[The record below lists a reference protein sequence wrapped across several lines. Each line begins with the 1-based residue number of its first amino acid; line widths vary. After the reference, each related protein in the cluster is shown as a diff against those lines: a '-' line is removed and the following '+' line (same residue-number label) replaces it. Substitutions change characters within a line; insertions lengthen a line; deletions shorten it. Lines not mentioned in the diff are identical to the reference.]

1 MYDFSLNVQITIFL
15 KIPLLLQ
22 LTNIVSLSFQIKPMI
37 RSMTGFGKTIAT
49 PSGRTVNIE
58 IRTLNSKQ
66 LDVNTRIPSHYRDKE
81 SEIRGE
87 INRVLE
93 RGKIDFIITVDS
105 DADTNDFVLNRSLA
119 SKYYSEIK
127 QLADELGISAGENII
142 SDVLKMPDVLK
153 AGREAPDETEWTQ
166 VKNAIS
172 EALALTEA
180 FRIAEGELLGKDMMA
195 RIQLILELLIKIE
208 PLESTRISNLRERFQ
223 RNQDEFL
230 EKTTKVDK
238 FDENRFEQEI
248 FWYLEK
254 LDITEEKLRL
264 RKHCDY
270 FIATLNSSES
280 NGRKL
285 GFITQE
291 IGREINT
298 LGSKAYNAEIQMI
311 VVQMK
316 DELEKIKE
324 QVSNVL

>member
-1 MYDFSLNVQITIFL
+1 
-15 KIPLLLQ
+15 
-22 LTNIVSLSFQIKPMI
+22 
-37 RSMTGFGKTIAT
+37 MTGFGKTTAN
-49 PSGRTVNIE
+49 PGGRTVNIE

-66 LDVNTRIPSHYRDKE
+66 LDVNTRIPALYRDKE
-81 SEIRGE
+81 SEIRAE
-87 INRVLE
+87 ISKVLE
-93 RGKIDFIITVDS
+93 RGKIDFMITVDS
-105 DADTNDFVLNRSLA
+105 DAETSDFAINRPLA
-119 SKYYSEIK
+119 RKYYSEIK
-127 QLADELGISAGENII
+127 QLADDLGETA
-142 SDVLKMPDVLK
+142 SDTILSDILKMPDVLK
-153 AGREAPDETEWTQ
+153 AGREAPDESEWALIKAA
-166 VKNAIS
+166 VID
-172 EALALTEA
+172 ALALTDA
-180 FRIAEGELLGKDMMA
+180 FRSAEGELLGNDMTA
-195 RIQLILELLIKIE
+195 RIQLILDLLLKIE
-208 PLESTRISNLRERFQ
+208 PLEKARITNLRDRFQ

-270 FIATLNSSES
+270 FTETLRSSDS

-298 LGSKAYNAEIQMI
+298 LGSKAYDAEIQMI

>member
-1 MYDFSLNVQITIFL
+1 
-15 KIPLLLQ
+15 
-22 LTNIVSLSFQIKPMI
+22 MI
-37 RSMTGFGKTIAT
+37 RSMTGFGKTT
-49 PSGRTVNIE
+49 VNPGGRTVNIE

-66 LDVNTRIPSHYRDKE
+66 LDVNTRIPSLYRDKE
-81 SEIRGE
+81 SEIRAE
-87 INRVLE
+87 INKVLE
-93 RGKIDFIITVDS
+93 RGKIDFMITVDS
-105 DADTNDFVLNRSLA
+105 DADTNDFAINRPLA
-119 SKYYSEIK
+119 RKYYDEIR
-127 QLADELGISAGENII
+127 QLAEELGETIGESII
-142 SDVLKMPDVLK
+142 SDILKMPDVLK
-153 AGREAPDETEWTQ
+153 AGREAPDETEWAMIKTG
-166 VKNAIS
+166 VI
-172 EALALTEA
+172 EALALTDA
-180 FRIAEGELLGKDMMA
+180 FRSAEGELLGKDMTE
-195 RIQLILELLIKIE
+195 RIQLILDLLLTIE
-208 PLESTRISNLRERFQ
+208 PLESMRIGNLRDRFQ

-270 FIATLNSSES
+270 FINTLNSSES

>member
-1 MYDFSLNVQITIFL
+1 M
-15 KIPLLLQ
+15 
-22 LTNIVSLSFQIKPMI
+22 IK
-37 RSMTGFGKTIAT
+37 SMTGFGKTTAT
-49 PSGRTVNIE
+49 PGGRTVNIE

-66 LDVNTRIPSHYRDKE
+66 LDVNTRIPMIYRDKE
-81 SEIRGE
+81 SEIRAE

-93 RGKIDFIITVDS
+93 RGKIDFMITLDSDS
-105 DADTNDFVLNRSLA
+105 DANDFAINLPLA
-119 SKYYSEIK
+119 RKYYSEIK
-127 QLADELGISAGENII
+127 HLADELGETTGDDII
-142 SDVLKMPDVLK
+142 SNILKMPDVLK
-153 AGREAPDETEWTQ
+153 AGREAPDETEWAL
-166 VKNAIS
+166 VKTAIVD
-172 EALALTEA
+172 ALSQTDD
-180 FRIAEGELLGKDMMA
+180 FRTTEGELLGKDMIT
-195 RIQLILELLIKIE
+195 RIQLILDLLLKAE
-208 PLESTRISNLRERFQ
+208 PMESARINNLRERFQ

-254 LDITEEKLRL
+254 LDVTEEKLRL
-264 RKHCDY
+264 RKHCDF
-270 FIATLNSSES
+270 FIDTLRSNES

-298 LGSKAYNAEIQMI
+298 LGSKAYDAGIQMI

>member
-1 MYDFSLNVQITIFL
+1 M
-15 KIPLLLQ
+15 
-22 LTNIVSLSFQIKPMI
+22 IK
-37 RSMTGFGKTIAT
+37 SMTGFGKTT
-49 PSGRTVNIE
+49 VNPGGRTVNIE

-66 LDVNTRIPSHYRDKE
+66 LDVNTRIPALYRDKE
-81 SEIRGE
+81 AEIRAE
-87 INRVLE
+87 LNRVLE
-93 RGKIDFIITVDS
+93 RGKIDFMITVDS
-105 DADTNDFVLNRSLA
+105 DSDSGEFSINRPLA
-119 SKYYSEIK
+119 KQIYNEIN
-127 QLADELGISAGENII
+127 QLALELGETTGPDILSTII
-142 SDVLKMPDVLK
+142 KMPDVLK
-153 AGREAPDETEWTQ
+153 AGREAPDENEWLL
-166 VKNAIS
+166 VKNAVT
-172 EALALTEA
+172 EALVLTDV
-180 FRIAEGELLGKDMMA
+180 FRAAEGELLGKDMSS
-195 RIQLILELLIKIE
+195 RIQLILDLLLKVE
-208 PLESTRISNLRERFQ
+208 PLESQRITNLRERFQ

-230 EKTTKVDK
+230 EKTTKVEK

-264 RKHCDY
+264 RKHCAY
-270 FIATLNSSES
+270 FLDTLTSSDS

>member
-1 MYDFSLNVQITIFL
+1 
-15 KIPLLLQ
+15 
-22 LTNIVSLSFQIKPMI
+22 MI
-37 RSMTGFGKTIAT
+37 RSMTGFGKTTAS
-49 PSGRTVNIE
+49 PGGRTVNIE
-58 IRTLNSKQ
+58 IRTLNSKT
-66 LDVNTRIPSHYRDKE
+66 LDVNTRIPALYRDKE
-81 SEIRGE
+81 SEIRAD

-93 RGKIDFIITVDS
+93 RGKIDFMITVDS
-105 DADTNDFVLNRSLA
+105 DSDASDISINRPLA
-119 SKYYSEIK
+119 NRYYNEIK
-127 QLADELGISAGENII
+127 QLADDLGEPTGNNII
-142 SDVLKMPDVLK
+142 YSILKMPDVLK
-153 AGREAPDETEWTQ
+153 AGREAPDETEWLQ
-166 VKNAIS
+166 VKTAILD
-172 EALALTEA
+172 ALALTDA
-180 FRIAEGELLGKDMMA
+180 FRSAEGELLGNDMSG
-195 RIQLILELLIKIE
+195 RIRLILDLLLKVE
-208 PLESTRISNLRERFQ
+208 PLEGLRITNLRDRFQ

-230 EKTTKVDK
+230 EKTTKIDK

-270 FIATLNSSES
+270 FIDTLLSNESS
-280 NGRKL
+280 GRKL

>member
-1 MYDFSLNVQITIFL
+1 
-15 KIPLLLQ
+15 
-22 LTNIVSLSFQIKPMI
+22 MI
-37 RSMTGFGKTIAT
+37 RSMTGFGKTTAAAG
-49 PSGRTVNIE
+49 GRTVNIE

-66 LDVNTRIPSHYRDKE
+66 LDVNTRIPSLYRDKE
-81 SEIRGE
+81 SEIRAE

-93 RGKIDFIITVDS
+93 RGKIDFMITVDS
-105 DADTNDFVLNRSLA
+105 DSDANDFAINVPLA
-119 SKYYSEIK
+119 RKYYSEIK
-127 QLADELGISAGENII
+127 QLANELGETTGDDII
-142 SDVLKMPDVLK
+142 STLLKIPEVLK
-153 AGREAPDETEWTQ
+153 AGREAPDESEWAV
-166 VKNAIS
+166 VKAAIL
-172 EALALTEA
+172 EALALTDI
-180 FRIAEGELLGKDMMA
+180 FRTAEGELLGKDMSA
-195 RIQLILELLIKIE
+195 RIQLILDLLLVIE
-208 PLESTRISNLRERFQ
+208 PLEGARIGNLRDRFQ

-230 EKTTKVDK
+230 EKTTKIDK

-264 RKHCDY
+264 RKHCAY
-270 FIATLNSSES
+270 FTDTLRSAES

-285 GFITQE
+285 AFITQE

-298 LGSKAYNAEIQMI
+298 LGSKAYDAEIQMI

>member
-1 MYDFSLNVQITIFL
+1 
-15 KIPLLLQ
+15 
-22 LTNIVSLSFQIKPMI
+22 MI
-37 RSMTGFGKTIAT
+37 RSMTGFGKTTANPT
-49 PSGRTVNIE
+49 GRTVNIE

-66 LDVNTRIPSHYRDKE
+66 LDVNTRIPTIYRDKE
-81 SEIRGE
+81 AEIRAE

-93 RGKIDFIITVDS
+93 RGKIDFMITLDS
-105 DADTNDFVLNRSLA
+105 DADATDFAINLPLA
-119 SKYYSEIK
+119 RKYYSEIR
-127 QLADELGISAGENII
+127 QLADELGETSGMDII
-142 SDVLKMPDVLK
+142 SNILKMPDVLK
-153 AGREAPDETEWTQ
+153 AGREVPDENEWTII
-166 VKNAIS
+166 KTAIND
-172 EALALTEA
+172 ALSLTEA
-180 FRIAEGELLGKDMMA
+180 FRAAEGELLGKDMST
-195 RIQLILELLIKIE
+195 RIQLILDLLLKVE
-208 PLESTRISNLRERFQ
+208 PLEGARINNLRERFQ

-230 EKTTKVDK
+230 EKTTKIDK

-270 FIATLNSSES
+270 FITTLHSSDS

-298 LGSKAYNAEIQMI
+298 LGSKAYDAEIQMI

>member
-1 MYDFSLNVQITIFL
+1 
-15 KIPLLLQ
+15 
-22 LTNIVSLSFQIKPMI
+22 MI
-37 RSMTGFGKTIAT
+37 RSMTGFGKTTAN
-49 PSGRTVNIE
+49 PGGRTVNIE
-58 IRTLNSKQ
+58 IRTLNSKT
-66 LDVNTRIPSHYRDKE
+66 LDVNTRIPSQYRDKE
-81 SEIRGE
+81 SEIRAE
-87 INRVLE
+87 INKVLE
-93 RGKIDFIITVDS
+93 RGKVDFMITVDS
-105 DADTNDFVLNRSLA
+105 DVDSNDFTINRSLA
-119 SKYYSEIK
+119 QKYYSEIK
-127 QLADELGISAGENII
+127 QLADELGETAGNDVISSI
-142 SDVLKMPDVLK
+142 LKMPDVLK
-153 AGREAPDETEWTQ
+153 AGREAPDETEWAQ
-166 VKNAIS
+166 IKSAIAD
-172 EALALTEA
+172 ALALTEA
-180 FRIAEGELLGKDMMA
+180 FRISEGELLGKDMIA
-195 RIQLILELLIKIE
+195 RIQLILGLLLKVE
-208 PLESTRISNLRERFQ
+208 PLEGTRIGNLRERFQ

-270 FIATLNSSES
+270 FIDTLNSSES

>member
-1 MYDFSLNVQITIFL
+1 
-15 KIPLLLQ
+15 
-22 LTNIVSLSFQIKPMI
+22 MI
-37 RSMTGFGKTIAT
+37 RSMTGFGKTTAT
-49 PSGRTVNIE
+49 PGGRTVNIE
-58 IRTLNSKQ
+58 IRTLNSKT
-66 LDVNTRIPSHYRDKE
+66 LDVNTRIPALYRDKE
-81 SEIRGE
+81 SEIRAE
-87 INRVLE
+87 LNRVLE
-93 RGKIDFIITVDS
+93 RGKIDFMITVDS
-105 DADTNDFVLNRSLA
+105 DSDTNDFVINRQLA
-119 SKYYSEIK
+119 AKYYAEIK
-127 QLADELGISAGENII
+127 KVADELGVMTGENII
-142 SDVLKMPDVLK
+142 SDILKMPDVLK
-153 AGREAPDETEWTQ
+153 AGREAPDETEWAQ
-166 VKNAIS
+166 VRAAITD
-172 EALALTEA
+172 ALALTEA
-180 FRIAEGELLGKDMMA
+180 FRIAEGELLGKDMIA
-195 RIQLILELLIKIE
+195 RIHLILGLLLKVE
-208 PLESTRISNLRERFQ
+208 PLENMRIGNLRDRFQ

-270 FIATLNSSES
+270 FIDTLNSPES

-311 VVQMK
+311 VVQLK

>member
-1 MYDFSLNVQITIFL
+1 LAEVL
-15 KIPLLLQ
+15 
-22 LTNIVSLSFQIKPMI
+22 
-37 RSMTGFGKTIAT
+37 GE
-49 PSGRTVNIE
+49 TV
-58 IRTLNSKQ
+58 
-66 LDVNTRIPSHYRDKE
+66 
-81 SEIRGE
+81 G
-87 INRVLE
+87 
-93 RGKIDFIITVDS
+93 
-105 DADTNDFVLNRSLA
+105 ND
-119 SKYYSEIK
+119 
-127 QLADELGISAGENII
+127 II
-142 SDVLKMPDVLK
+142 SNILKMPDILK
-153 AGREAPDETEWTQ
+153 AGREVPDENEWAQ
-166 VKNAIS
+166 VKTAIA
-172 EALALTEA
+172 EALELTEA
-180 FRIAEGELLGKDMMA
+180 FRTAEGELLGNDMIA
-195 RIQLILELLIKIE
+195 RIKLILDLLLKIE
-208 PLESTRISNLRERFQ
+208 PLESTRIGNLRDRFQ

-230 EKTTKVDK
+230 EKTTKIDK

-254 LDITEEKLRL
+254 LDITEEKVRL

-270 FIATLNSSES
+270 FIDTLHSPES

>member
-1 MYDFSLNVQITIFL
+1 
-15 KIPLLLQ
+15 
-22 LTNIVSLSFQIKPMI
+22 
-37 RSMTGFGKTIAT
+37 MTGFGKTSAAV
-49 PSGRTVNIE
+49 SGRKVNIE

-66 LDVNTRIPSHYRDKE
+66 LDVNTRIPSLYRDKE
-81 SEIRGE
+81 SEIRAE

-93 RGKIDFIITVDS
+93 RGKIDFMITLDN
-105 DADTNDFVLNRSLA
+105 DADTNDVTINRPLA
-119 SKYYSEIK
+119 ARYYAEIK
-127 QLADELGISAGENII
+127 ALADELGENPGKNII
-142 SDVLKMPDVLK
+142 SDLLNMPDVFK
-153 AGREAPDETEWTQ
+153 AGREVPDENEWLQ
-166 VKNAIS
+166 IKAAIS
-172 EALALTEA
+172 EALAQTED
-180 FRIAEGELLGKDMMA
+180 FRIAEGELLGKDMSA
-195 RIQLILELLIKIE
+195 RIGLILGLLLRIE
-208 PLESTRISNLRERFQ
+208 PLESARINNLRERFQ

-230 EKTTKVDK
+230 EKTTKLDK
-238 FDENRFEQEI
+238 FDANRFEQEI

-254 LDITEEKLRL
+254 LDITEEKVRL

-270 FIATLNSSES
+270 FINTLASSES

-298 LGSKAYNAEIQMI
+298 LGSKAYDAEIQML

>member
-1 MYDFSLNVQITIFL
+1 
-15 KIPLLLQ
+15 
-22 LTNIVSLSFQIKPMI
+22 MI
-37 RSMTGFGKTIAT
+37 RSMTGFGKTTAN
-49 PSGRTVNIE
+49 PGGRTVNIE
-58 IRTLNSKQ
+58 IRTLNSKT
-66 LDVNTRIPSHYRDKE
+66 LDVNTRIPSQYRDKE
-81 SEIRGE
+81 SEIRAE
-87 INRVLE
+87 INKVLE
-93 RGKIDFIITVDS
+93 RGKVDFMITVDS
-105 DADTNDFVLNRSLA
+105 DVDSNDFTINRSLA
-119 SKYYSEIK
+119 QKYYSEIK
-127 QLADELGISAGENII
+127 QLADELGETAGNDVISNI
-142 SDVLKMPDVLK
+142 LKMPDVLK
-153 AGREAPDETEWTQ
+153 AGREAPDETEWAQ
-166 VKNAIS
+166 IKSAIAD
-172 EALALTEA
+172 ALALTEA
-180 FRIAEGELLGKDMMA
+180 FRISEGELLGKDMIA
-195 RIQLILELLIKIE
+195 RIQFILDLLLKVE
-208 PLESTRISNLRERFQ
+208 PLEGTRIGNLRERFQ

-270 FIATLNSSES
+270 FTDTLNSSES

>member
-1 MYDFSLNVQITIFL
+1 M
-15 KIPLLLQ
+15 
-22 LTNIVSLSFQIKPMI
+22 IK
-37 RSMTGFGKTIAT
+37 SMTGFGKTIANT
-49 PSGRTVNIE
+49 GGRAVNIE

-66 LDVNTRIPSHYRDKE
+66 LDVNSRLPAIYRDKE
-81 SEIRGE
+81 SEIRAE

-93 RGKIDFIITVDS
+93 RGKIDFVITVDS
-105 DADTNDFVLNRSLA
+105 DAETNDFAINLPLA
-119 SKYYSEIK
+119 KTYYNGIR
-127 QLADELGISAGENII
+127 QLAAELGEPVGNDII
-142 SDVLKMPDVLK
+142 SNLLKMPDVLK
-153 AGREAPDETEWTQ
+153 PGREAPDDLEWAT
-166 VKNAIS
+166 VKASIS
-172 EALALTEA
+172 DALALTDA
-180 FRIAEGELLGKDMMA
+180 FRSAEGELLGNDMSS
-195 RIQLILELLIKIE
+195 RISLILDLLLKIE
-208 PLESTRISNLRERFQ
+208 PLEGARINNLRERFQ

-270 FIATLNSSES
+270 FINVLHSNES

-298 LGSKAYNAEIQMI
+298 LGSKAYDAEIQMI

>member
-1 MYDFSLNVQITIFL
+1 
-15 KIPLLLQ
+15 
-22 LTNIVSLSFQIKPMI
+22 
-37 RSMTGFGKTIAT
+37 MTGFGKTAVT
-49 PSGRTVNIE
+49 VGGRNINIE

-66 LDVNTRIPSHYRDKE
+66 LDVNTRIPLVYRDNE
-81 SEIRGE
+81 AEIRAE
-87 INRVLE
+87 INKVLE
-93 RGKIDFIITVDS
+93 RGKVDFMITVDADS
-105 DADTNDFVLNRSLA
+105 DSNDIAINRQLA
-119 SKYYSEIK
+119 GKYYAEIK
-127 QLADELGISAGENII
+127 QLAKELGETTGNSIL
-142 SDVLKMPDVLK
+142 SDILQMPDVLK
-153 AGREAPDETEWTQ
+153 PGREAVDETEWTQ
-166 VKNAIS
+166 VKSAIN
-172 EALALTEA
+172 EALLLTDA
-180 FRIAEGELLGKDMMA
+180 FRVAEGELLGKDMIA
-195 RIQLILELLIKIE
+195 RIELILGLLLKVE
-208 PLESTRISNLRERFQ
+208 PLEAARIGNLRDRFE

-230 EKTTKVDK
+230 DKSTKLNK

-270 FIATLNSSES
+270 FINTLHSSES

-298 LGSKAYNAEIQMI
+298 LGSKAYDAEIQMI

>member
-1 MYDFSLNVQITIFL
+1 
-15 KIPLLLQ
+15 
-22 LTNIVSLSFQIKPMI
+22 MI
-37 RSMTGFGKTIAT
+37 RSMTGFGKTT
-49 PSGRTVNIE
+49 VNPGGRTVNIE

-66 LDVNTRIPSHYRDKE
+66 LDVNTRIPSLYRDKE
-81 SEIRGE
+81 SEIRAE
-87 INRVLE
+87 INKVLE
-93 RGKIDFIITVDS
+93 RGKIDFMITVDS
-105 DADTNDFVLNRSLA
+105 DADTNDFAINRPLA
-119 SKYYSEIK
+119 RKYYDEIR
-127 QLADELGISAGENII
+127 QLAEELGETIGESII
-142 SDVLKMPDVLK
+142 SDILKMPDVLK
-153 AGREAPDETEWTQ
+153 AGREAPDETEW
-166 VKNAIS
+166 AIIKTGVI
-172 EALALTEA
+172 EALALTDA
-180 FRIAEGELLGKDMMA
+180 FRSAEGELLGKDMTE
-195 RIQLILELLIKIE
+195 RIQLILDLLLTIE
-208 PLESTRISNLRERFQ
+208 PLESMRIGNLRDRFQ

-270 FIATLNSSES
+270 FINTLNSSES

>member
-1 MYDFSLNVQITIFL
+1 
-15 KIPLLLQ
+15 
-22 LTNIVSLSFQIKPMI
+22 
-37 RSMTGFGKTIAT
+37 MTGFGKTTAN
-49 PSGRTVNIE
+49 PGGRTVNIE
-58 IRTLNSKQ
+58 IRTLNSKT
-66 LDVNTRIPSHYRDKE
+66 LDVNTRIPSQYRDKE
-81 SEIRGE
+81 SEIRAE

-93 RGKIDFIITVDS
+93 RGKVDFMITVDS
-105 DADTNDFVLNRSLA
+105 DSDTNDFIINRHLA
-119 SKYYSEIK
+119 AKYYSEVRQMAI
-127 QLADELGISAGENII
+127 EFGEKTGDNII
-142 SDVLKMPDVLK
+142 SDILKMPDVLK
-153 AGREAPDETEWTQ
+153 AGREAPDENEWIQ
-166 VKNAIS
+166 VKTAIT
-172 EALALTEA
+172 EALALTET
-180 FRIAEGELLGKDMMA
+180 FRTAEGELLGKDMIA
-195 RIQLILELLIKIE
+195 RIQLILDLLLKVE
-208 PLESTRISNLRERFQ
+208 PLEGTRIDNLRERFQ

-270 FIATLNSSES
+270 FIDTLNSSES

-324 QVSNVL
+324 QVTNVL

>member
-1 MYDFSLNVQITIFL
+1 
-15 KIPLLLQ
+15 
-22 LTNIVSLSFQIKPMI
+22 MI
-37 RSMTGFGKTIAT
+37 RSMTGFGKAT
-49 PSGRTVNIE
+49 ANPGGRTVNVE

-66 LDVNTRIPSHYRDKE
+66 LDVNTRIPLLYRDKE
-81 SEIRGE
+81 AEIRAE
-87 INRVLE
+87 ISRVLE
-93 RGKIDFIITVDS
+93 RGKIDFMISIDNDS
-105 DADTNDFVLNRSLA
+105 DGGEFTINRPLA
-119 SKYYSEIK
+119 RKIHSEIT
-127 QLADELGISAGENII
+127 QLAGELGENTGNDII
-142 SDVLKMPDVLK
+142 ATILRVPDVLK
-153 AGREAPDETEWTQ
+153 AGHEVPDENEWNL
-166 VKNAIS
+166 VKTAITDAIFQTDS
-172 EALALTEA
+172 
-180 FRIAEGELLGKDMMA
+180 FRTTEGELIGNDMRS
-195 RIQLILELLIKIE
+195 RIQLILELLLKVE
-208 PLESTRISNLRERFQ
+208 PLESARIGNLRERFQ

-270 FIATLNSSES
+270 FIDTLLSNES

-298 LGSKAYNAEIQMI
+298 LGSKAYDAEIQMI

-324 QVSNVL
+324 QIGNVL

>member
-1 MYDFSLNVQITIFL
+1 
-15 KIPLLLQ
+15 
-22 LTNIVSLSFQIKPMI
+22 
-37 RSMTGFGKTIAT
+37 MTGFGKAT
-49 PSGRTVNIE
+49 ANPGGRTVNVE

-66 LDVNTRIPSHYRDKE
+66 LDVNTRIPALFRDKE
-81 SEIRGE
+81 AEIRAE

-93 RGKIDFIITVDS
+93 RGKIDFMITVDS
-105 DADTNDFVLNRSLA
+105 DADTGDFTINRPLA
-119 SKYYSEIK
+119 RRIYSEIK
-127 QLADELGISAGENII
+127 QLADELGETAGDDVISTI
-142 SDVLKMPDVLK
+142 LKMPDVLK
-153 AGREAPDETEWTQ
+153 AGREVPGESEWEL
-166 VKNAIS
+166 VKAAVN
-172 EALALTEA
+172 EALAQTDA
-180 FRIAEGELLGKDMMA
+180 FRVAEGELLGKDMSS
-195 RIQLILELLIKIE
+195 RIQLILDLLLKVE
-208 PLESTRISNLRERFQ
+208 PLEGTRIGNLRERFQ

-270 FIATLNSSES
+270 FIATLQSGDS

-285 GFITQE
+285 GFVTQE

>member
-1 MYDFSLNVQITIFL
+1 
-15 KIPLLLQ
+15 
-22 LTNIVSLSFQIKPMI
+22 MI
-37 RSMTGFGKTIAT
+37 RSMTGFGKTTAN
-49 PSGRTVNIE
+49 PGGRTVNIE

-66 LDVNTRIPSHYRDKE
+66 LDVNTRIPAMYRDKE
-81 SEIRGE
+81 SEIRAE
-87 INRVLE
+87 ISKVLE
-93 RGKIDFIITVDS
+93 RGKIDFMITVDS
-105 DADTNDFVLNRSLA
+105 DAETSDFAINRPLA
-119 SKYYSEIK
+119 RKYYSEIK
-127 QLADELGISAGENII
+127 QLAEDLGETAGDTIL
-142 SDVLKMPDVLK
+142 SDILKMPDVLK
-153 AGREAPDETEWTQ
+153 AGREAPDESEWALIKTA
-166 VKNAIS
+166 VVD
-172 EALALTEA
+172 ALALTDA
-180 FRIAEGELLGKDMMA
+180 FRSAEGELLGKDMTA
-195 RIQLILELLIKIE
+195 RIQLILDLLLKIE
-208 PLESTRISNLRERFQ
+208 PLEKARINNLRDRFH

-270 FIATLNSSES
+270 FTETLRSSDS

-298 LGSKAYNAEIQMI
+298 LGSKAYDAEIQMI

>member
-1 MYDFSLNVQITIFL
+1 
-15 KIPLLLQ
+15 
-22 LTNIVSLSFQIKPMI
+22 
-37 RSMTGFGKTIAT
+37 MTGFGKTTAN
-49 PSGRTVNIE
+49 PGGRTVNIE

-66 LDVNTRIPSHYRDKE
+66 LDVNTRIPSLYRDKE
-81 SEIRGE
+81 SEIRAD

-93 RGKIDFIITVDS
+93 RGKIDFMITVDS
-105 DADTNDFVLNRSLA
+105 DSDANDFAINRPLA
-119 SKYYSEIK
+119 QRYYSEIK
-127 QLADELGISAGENII
+127 QLAEDLGESPGDDII
-142 SDVLKMPDVLK
+142 SNILKMPDVLK
-153 AGREAPDETEWTQ
+153 AGRETPDETEWAQ
-166 VKNAIS
+166 VKAAIA
-172 EALALTEA
+172 EALELTEA
-180 FRIAEGELLGKDMMA
+180 FRTAEGELLGNDMIA
-195 RIQLILELLIKIE
+195 RIQLILDLLLKIE
-208 PLESTRISNLRERFQ
+208 PLESTRIGNLRDRFQ

-230 EKTTKVDK
+230 EKTTKIDK

-254 LDITEEKLRL
+254 LDITEEKVRL

-270 FIATLNSSES
+270 FIDTLHSPES

>member
-1 MYDFSLNVQITIFL
+1 
-15 KIPLLLQ
+15 
-22 LTNIVSLSFQIKPMI
+22 MI
-37 RSMTGFGKTIAT
+37 RSMTGFGKTTAN
-49 PSGRTVNIE
+49 PGGRSVTIE

-66 LDVNTRIPSHYRDKE
+66 LDVNTRIPSLYRDKE
-81 SEIRGE
+81 SEIRAE

-93 RGKIDFIITVDS
+93 RGKIDFMITVDS
-105 DADTNDFVLNRSLA
+105 DSDANDFAINRPLVRR
-119 SKYYSEIK
+119 YYTEIK
-127 QLADELGISAGENII
+127 QLAEELGETAGNDII
-142 SDVLKMPDVLK
+142 SNILKMPDVLK
-153 AGREAPDETEWTQ
+153 AGREAPDETEWAQ
-166 VKNAIS
+166 VKTAITD
-172 EALALTEA
+172 ALTLTEA
-180 FRIAEGELLGKDMMA
+180 FRITEGELLANDMSS
-195 RIQLILELLIKIE
+195 RIQIILNLLLKVE
-208 PLESTRISNLRERFQ
+208 PLEGARIGNLRDRFQ

-230 EKTTKVDK
+230 EKTTKIDK

-270 FIATLNSSES
+270 FINALHSDES

-298 LGSKAYNAEIQMI
+298 LGSKAYDAEIQMI

>member
-1 MYDFSLNVQITIFL
+1 
-15 KIPLLLQ
+15 
-22 LTNIVSLSFQIKPMI
+22 
-37 RSMTGFGKTIAT
+37 MTGFGKTTAT
-49 PSGRTVNIE
+49 PGGRTVNIE

-66 LDVNTRIPSHYRDKE
+66 LDVNTRIPSQYRDKE
-81 SEIRGE
+81 SEIRAE

-93 RGKIDFIITVDS
+93 RGKIDFMITVES
-105 DADTNDFVLNRSLA
+105 DADTNDFAINRPLA

-127 QLADELGISAGENII
+127 QMADELGISAGENII
-142 SDVLKMPDVLK
+142 SDILKMPDVLK
-153 AGREAPDETEWTQ
+153 AGREAPDETEWAQ
-166 VKNAIS
+166 VKTAII
-172 EALALTEA
+172 EALAQTEA
-180 FRIAEGELLGKDMMA
+180 FRVAEGELLGKDMIA
-195 RIQLILELLIKIE
+195 RIQLILELLLKVE
-208 PLESTRISNLRERFQ
+208 PLEGTRIGNLRERFQ

-270 FIATLNSSES
+270 FIDTLNSSES

>member
-1 MYDFSLNVQITIFL
+1 
-15 KIPLLLQ
+15 
-22 LTNIVSLSFQIKPMI
+22 MI
-37 RSMTGFGKTIAT
+37 RSMTGFGKTTAN
-49 PSGRTVNIE
+49 PGGRTVTIE
-58 IRTLNSKQ
+58 IRTLNSKT
-66 LDVNTRIPSHYRDKE
+66 LDVNTRIPSQYRDKE
-81 SEIRGE
+81 SEIRAE
-87 INRVLE
+87 INKVLE
-93 RGKIDFIITVDS
+93 RGKVDFMITVDS
-105 DADTNDFVLNRSLA
+105 DVDSNDFTINRSLA
-119 SKYYSEIK
+119 QKYYSEIK
-127 QLADELGISAGENII
+127 QLADELGETAGNDVIANI
-142 SDVLKMPDVLK
+142 LKMPDVLK
-153 AGREAPDETEWTQ
+153 AGHEAPDESEWAQ
-166 VKNAIS
+166 IKAAIAD
-172 EALALTEA
+172 ALALTEA
-180 FRIAEGELLGKDMMA
+180 FRVAEGELLGKDMIS
-195 RIQLILELLIKIE
+195 RIRLILELLLQVE
-208 PLESTRISNLRERFQ
+208 PLESMRIGNLRERFQ

-270 FIATLNSSES
+270 FIDTLNSPES

>member
-1 MYDFSLNVQITIFL
+1 M
-15 KIPLLLQ
+15 LQ
-22 LTNIVSLSFQIKPMI
+22 YAKVVSLRIQNRTMI
-37 RSMTGFGKTIAT
+37 RSMTGFGKTTAN
-49 PSGRTVNIE
+49 PGGRTVNIE

-66 LDVNTRIPSHYRDKE
+66 LDVNTRIPSLYRDKE
-81 SEIRGE
+81 SEIRAE

-93 RGKIDFIITVDS
+93 RGKVDFMITLDS
-105 DADTNDFVLNRSLA
+105 DADAGDFAINRPLA
-119 SKYYSEIK
+119 TKYYSEIT
-127 QLADELGISAGENII
+127 QLAKELGLTVENNVI
-142 SDVLKMPDVLK
+142 SDILKMPDVMK

-166 VKNAIS
+166 VKTAIS
-172 EALALTEA
+172 EALALTET
-180 FRIAEGELLGKDMMA
+180 FRMAEGELLGKDMIS
-195 RIQLILELLIKIE
+195 RIKLILDLLLKVE
-208 PLESTRISNLRERFQ
+208 PLEGARIGNLRDRFQ

-270 FIATLNSSES
+270 FINTLNSSES

-298 LGSKAYNAEIQMI
+298 LGSKAYDAEIQMI

>member
-1 MYDFSLNVQITIFL
+1 
-15 KIPLLLQ
+15 
-22 LTNIVSLSFQIKPMI
+22 MI
-37 RSMTGFGKTIAT
+37 RSMTGFGKTTAN
-49 PSGRTVNIE
+49 PGGRTVTIE
-58 IRTLNSKQ
+58 IRTLNSKT
-66 LDVNTRIPSHYRDKE
+66 LDVNTRIPSQYRDKE
-81 SEIRGE
+81 SEIRAE
-87 INRVLE
+87 INKVLE
-93 RGKIDFIITVDS
+93 RGKVDFMITVDS
-105 DADTNDFVLNRSLA
+105 DVDSNDFTINRSLA
-119 SKYYSEIK
+119 QKYYSEIK
-127 QLADELGISAGENII
+127 QLADELGETAGNDVIANI
-142 SDVLKMPDVLK
+142 LKMPDVLK
-153 AGREAPDETEWTQ
+153 AGREAPDESEWAQ
-166 VKNAIS
+166 VKAAIAD
-172 EALALTEA
+172 ALALTEA
-180 FRIAEGELLGKDMMA
+180 FRVAEGELLGKDMIS
-195 RIQLILELLIKIE
+195 RIRLILELLLQVE
-208 PLESTRISNLRERFQ
+208 PLEGMRIGNLRERFQ

-270 FIATLNSSES
+270 FIDTLNSPES

>member
-1 MYDFSLNVQITIFL
+1 LPFFFE
-15 KIPLLLQ
+15 KPLGLSNIQ
-22 LTNIVSLSFQIKPMI
+22 NIVSLFIQNTPMI
-37 RSMTGFGKTIAT
+37 RSMTGFGKAMAN
-49 PSGRTVNIE
+49 PGGRTVNIE

-66 LDVNTRIPSHYRDKE
+66 LDVNTRIPALYREKE
-81 SEIRGE
+81 SEIRAE

-93 RGKIDFIITVDS
+93 RGKIDFMITVDS
-105 DADTNDFVLNRSLA
+105 DSDANDFAVNRPLAQKYFNEITQLA
-119 SKYYSEIK
+119 S
-127 QLADELGISAGENII
+127 DLGVPAGDDII
-142 SDVLKMPDVLK
+142 SNILKMPDVLK
-153 AGREAPDETEWTQ
+153 AGREAPHETEWAQ
-166 VKNAIS
+166 VKSAIID
-172 EALALTEA
+172 ALAQTEI
-180 FRIAEGELLGKDMMA
+180 FRAAEGELLGNDMSD
-195 RIQLILELLIKIE
+195 RIKMILDLLLKVE
-208 PLESTRISNLRERFQ
+208 PLESARINNLRERFQ

-270 FIATLNSSES
+270 FIDTLHSSDS

-298 LGSKAYNAEIQMI
+298 LGSKAYDAEIQMI

>member
-1 MYDFSLNVQITIFL
+1 
-15 KIPLLLQ
+15 
-22 LTNIVSLSFQIKPMI
+22 MI
-37 RSMTGFGKTIAT
+37 RSMTGFGKTTAN
-49 PSGRTVNIE
+49 PGGRTVNVE

-66 LDVNTRIPSHYRDKE
+66 LDVNTRIPATYREKE
-81 SEIRGE
+81 AEIRAE

-93 RGKIDFIITVDS
+93 RGKIDFLITVES
-105 DADTNDFVLNRSLA
+105 GEDANDFVINLPLA
-119 SKYYSEIK
+119 RKYHSEIK
-127 QLADELGISAGENII
+127 MLADELGETTGNDII
-142 SDVLKMPDVLK
+142 SNLLKMPDILK
-153 AGREAPDETEWTQ
+153 AGRDAPDESEWAL
-166 VKNAIS
+166 VKNAVT
-172 EALALTEA
+172 EALALTDA
-180 FRIAEGELLGKDMMA
+180 FRSAEGELLGKDMSE
-195 RIQLILELLIKIE
+195 RIKLILELLLKIE
-208 PLESTRISNLRERFQ
+208 PLESTRITNLRDRFQ

-270 FIATLNSSES
+270 FISTLHTNESS
-280 NGRKL
+280 GRKL

-298 LGSKAYNAEIQMI
+298 LGSKAYNAEIQML

>member
-1 MYDFSLNVQITIFL
+1 MH
-15 KIPLLLQ
+15 KP
-22 LTNIVSLSFQIKPMI
+22 NIVSLPDQNTTMI
-37 RSMTGFGKTIAT
+37 RSMTGFGKTSAAV
-49 PSGRTVNIE
+49 SGRKVNIE

-66 LDVNTRIPSHYRDKE
+66 LDVNTRIPSLYRDKE
-81 SEIRGE
+81 SEIRAE

-93 RGKIDFIITVDS
+93 RGKIDFMITLDN
-105 DADTNDFVLNRSLA
+105 DADTNDVTINRPLA
-119 SKYYSEIK
+119 ARYYAEIK
-127 QLADELGISAGENII
+127 ALADELGENPGDNII
-142 SDVLKMPDVLK
+142 SDILNMPDVFK
-153 AGREAPDETEWTQ
+153 AGREVPDENEWLQ
-166 VKNAIS
+166 IKAAIS
-172 EALALTEA
+172 EALAQTED
-180 FRIAEGELLGKDMMA
+180 FRIAEGELLGKDMSA
-195 RIQLILELLIKIE
+195 RIGLILGLLLRIE
-208 PLESTRISNLRERFQ
+208 PLESARINNLRERFQ

-230 EKTTKVDK
+230 EKTTKLDK
-238 FDENRFEQEI
+238 FDANRFEQEI

-254 LDITEEKLRL
+254 LDITEEKVRL

-270 FIATLNSSES
+270 FINTLASSES

-298 LGSKAYNAEIQMI
+298 LGSKAYDAEIQML